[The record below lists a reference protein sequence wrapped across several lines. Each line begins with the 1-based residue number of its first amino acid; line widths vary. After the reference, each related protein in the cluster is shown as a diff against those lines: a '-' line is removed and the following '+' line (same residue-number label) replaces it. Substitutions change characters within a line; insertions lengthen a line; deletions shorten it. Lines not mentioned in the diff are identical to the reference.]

1 MQLGYEVRVEE
12 PAKSA
17 LYSLMSRDPSS
28 AAGILRALEVLK
40 TDPNVRITGVRFTE
54 SKAIKF
60 LRKQGFKIR
69 SLKGFDFSRYRVFYF
84 VDKGRKVVVIKEIV
98 PRDDD
103 TYEEHKPTPHIQ
115 RLRQNFLKYHLFR
128 GRGQR

>member
-1 MQLGYEVRVEE
+1 MNSGYEVRVEE

-17 LYSLMSRDPSS
+17 LHSLMSKDRSS
-28 AAGILRALEVLK
+28 AAGILRALQILK
-40 TDPNVRITGVRFTE
+40 TDPDVHITGVRFTE
-54 SKAIKF
+54 SKAVEF

-69 SLKGFDFSRYRVFYF
+69 SLKGFDFSGYRVFYF
-84 VDKGRKVVVIKEIV
+84 VDKGRKVVVVKEII

-103 TYEEHKPTPHIQ
+103 TYEEHEPTPHIQ
-115 RLRQNFLKYHLFR
+115 RLRHNFLKYHLFR